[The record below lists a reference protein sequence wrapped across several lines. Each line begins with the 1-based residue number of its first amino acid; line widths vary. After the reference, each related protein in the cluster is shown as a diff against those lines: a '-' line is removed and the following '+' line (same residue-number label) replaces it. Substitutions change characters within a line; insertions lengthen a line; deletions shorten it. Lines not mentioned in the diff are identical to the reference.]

1 MGSQLPPPADISAH
15 PRQLLAELAAL
26 MGEAEAAR
34 CCADLLAGAD
44 FLGFA
49 DVLPY
54 LGGRSAAEKVGCGQG
69 DSAARRA
76 ARHTELSDVG
86 RGACP
91 RLFARLLPL
100 VH

>member
-1 MGSQLPPPADISAH
+1 
-15 PRQLLAELAAL
+15 

-86 RGACP
+86 RGAYP
-91 RLFARLLPL
+91 RLFARRSSRWFTAEEAAFRYAAK
-100 VH
+100 